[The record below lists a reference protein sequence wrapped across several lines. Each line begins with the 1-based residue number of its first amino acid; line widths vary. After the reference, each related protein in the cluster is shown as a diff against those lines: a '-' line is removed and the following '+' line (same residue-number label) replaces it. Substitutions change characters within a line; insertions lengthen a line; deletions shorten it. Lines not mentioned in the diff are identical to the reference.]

1 MAFDKN
7 LDKELFGETVEFEV
21 TRLRISVFSY
31 NNGVPKLQIS
41 RENRLMDSGEWTF
54 AKMGRL
60 TKEEIE
66 KILPLIHKAMP
77 KLDKVED

>member
-1 MAFDKN
+1 MAFDKG
-7 LDKELFGETVEFEV
+7 LDKELFGESIEFEV
-21 TRLRISVFSY
+21 TRLRVSVFSY

-60 TKEEIE
+60 TKDELE
-66 KILPLIHKAMP
+66 KILPMINRAIP
-77 KLDKVED
+77 KMVKPE

>member
-1 MAFDKN
+1 MAFDKG
-7 LDKELFGETVEFEV
+7 LDKELFGESIEFEV
-21 TRLRISVFSY
+21 TRLRVSVFSY

-60 TKEEIE
+60 TKDELE
-66 KILPLIHKAMP
+66 KILPMINRAIP
-77 KLDKVED
+77 KMVKEE